1 MLKIINFKKKYLFFH
16 KIMSK
21 IMKNS
26 NQIYQYIKGNKH
38 SMNKMNKTSTSKKNF
53 LLSNESQEILK
64 HQYSPIMQSRK
75 LKKDR
80 IITLTKKTN
89 SNSNENVPNKIS
101 SNPKD
106 LNKSKRNKK
115 IKKNII
121 DKNKKELKNSYN
133 ETNGSLTKDYE
144 RVYKKKAKNQ
154 NY

>member
-133 ETNGSLTKDYE
+133 ETNGSLPKDYE